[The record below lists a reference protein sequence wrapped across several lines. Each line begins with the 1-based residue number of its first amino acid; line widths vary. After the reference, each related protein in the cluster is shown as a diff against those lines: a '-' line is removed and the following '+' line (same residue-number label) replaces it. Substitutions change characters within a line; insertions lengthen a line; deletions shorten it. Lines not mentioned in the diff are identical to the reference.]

1 MNIKSNEKKENS
13 AIELVI
19 EVSAAEFDAAIN
31 KEYNKQKKNI
41 MVTGLRK
48 GKLPRKMA

>member
-1 MNIKSNEKKENS
+1 MNVKSKENKENS

-31 KEYNKQKKNI
+31 NSCRALWKMSERTRF
-41 MVTGLRK
+41 TG
-48 GKLPRKMA
+48 AHS